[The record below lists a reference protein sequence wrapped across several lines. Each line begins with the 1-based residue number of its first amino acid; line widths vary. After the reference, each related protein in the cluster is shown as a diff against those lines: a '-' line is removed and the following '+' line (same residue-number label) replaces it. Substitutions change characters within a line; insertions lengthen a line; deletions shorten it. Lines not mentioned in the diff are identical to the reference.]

1 MVSILFEILES
12 VLQKV
17 NLNANYVLQ
26 FSETDLNALGWI
38 DNFPLFYK
46 QILTLFKGC
55 KLNEIVNLKA

>member
-17 NLNANYVLQ
+17 NLNVNYVLQ

-46 QILTLFKGC
+46 QILTSFNGC